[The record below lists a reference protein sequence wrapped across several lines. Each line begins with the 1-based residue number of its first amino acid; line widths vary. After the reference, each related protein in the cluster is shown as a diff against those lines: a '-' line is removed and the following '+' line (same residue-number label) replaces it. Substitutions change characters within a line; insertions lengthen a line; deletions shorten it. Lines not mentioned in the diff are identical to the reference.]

1 MWSMG
6 LKVFLTLK
14 WTDLNNIWKSKVN
27 VQGYHDH
34 TVLFFWIQYI
44 IFFRFVM
51 DISKSSESSG
61 HFFLHSGVCIH
72 SGARVGGCQEYV
84 DQIDG
89 QPEIW
94 QLKGGFTSQCKNS
107 CLHVLTG
114 AKTKG
119 KNAYKDGLSVFVNTT
134 VGKLVYLN
142 IWTNAWEHVLMYV
155 LSLIF
160 TIKRDTCCYEFRTL
174 TLNFIMNVY
183 INIHDI

>member
-1 MWSMG
+1 MTA
-6 LKVFLTLK
+6 L
-14 WTDLNNIWKSKVN
+14 
-27 VQGYHDH
+27 YHDR
-34 TVLFFWIQYI
+34 TALFFWTQYL

-72 SGARVGGCQEYV
+72 SGAWVGGCQEYV

-89 QPEIW
+89 QPETW

-119 KNAYKDGLSVFVNTT
+119 KNAYKDRPICFCKYYCRKTH
-134 VGKLVYLN
+134 VYLN